1 MKYIFKYVG
10 LPIAALLVGWITF
23 GLQSHAAATQSC
35 VPTAPSQAQAAGY
48 TNLVFDDEFSTL
60 SLSPNGSGIYN
71 WYSGLWY
78 EVPNPSS
85 DITPRP
91 VPSTSRCRGST
102 SALSLTET
110 MTDPHATSVTTFN
123 RGAGP
128 STLFQYGYFEA
139 RMQMVPTNSL
149 NPNQNWA
156 AFWLFSAAHAQG
168 KDTTLTGNE
177 WCELDIFEGWGQSIF
192 VGTIHDWVYATSSG
206 LTNNQNTNNYQ
217 TLPGN
222 PDLTQYHVYG
232 VLWTPSAVTWYFD
245 NAAVMSWP
253 TYAICQSQQLFMI
266 LGAQVHPPQT
276 ETISTRVDWV
286 HVFYPM

>member
-1 MKYIFKYVG
+1 MANKRSRQALFDRVRALHREGSSVSAIVRQTGFDRRTVAKWIRADA
-10 LPIAALLVGWITF
+10 LP
-23 GLQSHAAATQSC
+23 QRNAAA
-35 VPTAPSQAQAAGY
+35 
-48 TNLVFDDEFSTL
+48 
-60 SLSPNGSGIYN
+60 
-71 WYSGLWY
+71 
-78 EVPNPSS
+78 
-85 DITPRP
+85 PRP
-91 VPSTSRCRGST
+91 VDEQVPWQHLRAFPDRDHDGPARDVRHDLQQGGRAEHVIPVRVLRGQD
-102 SALSLTET
+102 A
-110 MTDPHATSVTTFN
+110 D
-123 RGAGP
+123 GA
-128 STLFQYGYFEA
+128 
-139 RMQMVPTNSL
+139 TNSL

-168 KDTTLTGNE
+168 KDTTSTGSE

-192 VGTIHDWVYATSSG
+192 LGTIHDWVYTTSSG

-266 LGAQVHPPQT
+266 LGAQVFMFSIQCKDTTLSITICPLRPET
-276 ETISTRVDWV
+276 EKFAASECSNRPSIW
-286 HVFYPM
+286 